1 MNKKLYVLF
10 LLPVLGLP
18 ACSKGNKS
26 TVNKQGDILKGDV
39 LKANVNHA
47 YNYEEHYLDSSKQA
61 FQVSAEDAEDVA
73 NLASITHLAN
83 RFFTIKTSDPKT
95 GVYDAYNMK
104 WFIPLQQ
111 MESNPSVDL
120 EGFGISYST
129 KDGENPAV
137 AHFVDCVSGEEVY
150 STSKSLAAPAAYTTY
165 TYKGVEYRII
175 YVDFDTEILYGAKN
189 RKTNEVTWAV
199 NHYPF
204 LEEAK
209 VGEFAPNMTYFGLEA
224 VIDLYDFGHDGYQ
237 LFVNGS
243 HYYVMNAKGKRVSSF
258 ESPMQGIDPLQIGDH
273 LIYQRQVEV
282 PEDTEKYDFVH
293 EGIKYVLDTV
303 SINYM
308 TGKQENLKLNYAI
321 LDSGRAQLV
330 DKKGVFKYERSN
342 VMLIKDNK
350 TLDLTERNF
359 LIDEEGNLHDD
370 LTSVGNMNGIF
381 PMGDYYYDSSTYK
394 VYDKNFKVKFVGGE
408 YINNIYEKDKHVYV
422 VKTANDLYGLVDKDN
437 KLLLQPK
444 YKMIDADYYD
454 GYTILVQDTEG
465 EYLVINIADKSTVI
479 KYSEFD
485 AVTALYAGVYA
496 RTKDGTSDFIVART
510 GEVTPVPAPHEGFV
524 PQSNFSYYLPDG
536 AVEVNNGIVYANI
549 AEGKIQVLKPI
560 NTNSLLNAKK

>member
-18 ACSKGNKS
+18 ACSKGNRS

-39 LKANVNHA
+39 LKANVNRT

-61 FQVSAEDAEDVA
+61 FQLTAEDAEDVA
-73 NLASITHLAN
+73 NLASINHLAN
-83 RFFTIKTSDPKT
+83 RFYTIKTSDPKT

-129 KDGENPAV
+129 KEGENPAV
-137 AHFVDCVSGEEVY
+137 AHYVDCVSGEEIY
-150 STSKSLAAPAAYTTY
+150 STTKSLAAPAAYTTY
-165 TYKGVEYRII
+165 TYKGVTYRIV

-189 RKTNEVTWAV
+189 RKTGEVSWAV
-199 NHYPF
+199 NRYPF
-204 LEEAK
+204 LEEAV
-209 VGEFAPNMTYFGLEA
+209 VGEFALNVTYMGLEA
-224 VIDLYDFGHDGYQ
+224 VVDLYNFGHDGYQ
-237 LFVNGS
+237 LFVNGN

-258 ESPMQGIDPLQIGDH
+258 ETPMEGIDPLQIGDH

-282 PEDTEKYDFVH
+282 PEDTEKYDYVY

-308 TGKQENLKLNYAI
+308 TGKQENLKLNYA
-321 LDSGRAQLV
+321 LLNTGRAQLV

-370 LTSVGNMNGIF
+370 LTGVGNMNDIW
-381 PMGDYYYDSSTYK
+381 PMGDYYYDSTTNK
-394 VYDKNFKVKFVGGE
+394 VYDKNFKVKFIGGQS
-408 YINNIYEKDKHVYV
+408 INNTYEKAKHVYV
-422 VKTANDLYGLVDKDN
+422 VKTSNELYGLVDKDN

-444 YKMIDADYYD
+444 YRMVDADYYD
-454 GYTILVQDTEG
+454 GYTILVQDVED
-465 EYLVINIADKSTVI
+465 EYLVINIADGSTLMT
-479 KYSEFD
+479 YSD
-485 AVTALYAGVYA
+485 YDDVNALHAGVYA
-496 RTKDGTSDFIVART
+496 RAKDGNFDFLVART
-510 GEVTPVPAPHEGFV
+510 GQVIPASTPHEGFV
-524 PQSNFSYYLPDG
+524 SQGDFAYYSADSTI
-536 AVEVNNGIVYANI
+536 EVNGSVYANI
-549 AEGKIQVLKPI
+549 AEGKIQVLKSI
-560 NTNSLLNAKK
+560 NTNSLLNAK